1 MNEKELALY
10 YSEKYAVTQT
20 KKDISKLKALD
31 KKVTLPPFVFA
42 MCFGVIG
49 SLVFGFGMCLAMKVI
64 FDLFIHGVIIGILGI
79 FMVSINYPIYK
90 KMLNRRKNKYAKQI
104 LELSESILNA

>member
-1 MNEKELALY
+1 
-10 YSEKYAVTQT
+10 
-20 KKDISKLKALD
+20 
-31 KKVTLPPFVFA
+31 

-49 SLVFGFGMCLAMKVI
+49 SLVLGFGMCLAMKVI

-90 KMLNRRKNKYAKQI
+90 NMLNRRKNKYAKQI
-104 LELSESILNA
+104 LELSENILNA

>member
-20 KKDISKLKALD
+20 TKDISKLKALD
-31 KKVTLPPFVFA
+31 KKVTLPLFVFA
-42 MCFGVIG
+42 MCLGVIG
-49 SLVFGFGMCLAMKVI
+49 SLVLGFGMCLAMKVI

-104 LELSESILNA
+104 LELSENILNA